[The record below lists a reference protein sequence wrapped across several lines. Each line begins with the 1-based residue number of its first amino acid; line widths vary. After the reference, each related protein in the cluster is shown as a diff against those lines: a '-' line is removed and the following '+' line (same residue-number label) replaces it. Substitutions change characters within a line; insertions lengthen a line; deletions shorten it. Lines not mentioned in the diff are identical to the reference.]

1 MIRILNPKKGGCW
14 RVDYAKVCVLS
25 FVVCCIELEVRP
37 DLEQALELDN
47 LNEFYFIQHHF
58 CSLGYSVGF
67 AEVADVPR

>member
-14 RVDYAKVCVLS
+14 RVCVCVLS
-25 FVVCCIELEVRP
+25 FVVCCFELEVRP

-58 CSLGYSVGF
+58 CSLGYSVEF